1 MSDQH
6 LLAEITQSAVIFYN
20 GKILVLELTN
30 FPWKRVFPG
39 GRINQWEYWLEGLK
53 RELKEEIG
61 IEKFEVNNVI
71 SIDNWDTKKWSQMG
85 MFYSC
90 TIWENK
96 VLLSSEHSNYRR
108 VGINDNL
115 DEIDFYHPFLRK
127 LVNYVM
133 NNQGNINGKYLY
145 INE

>member
-71 SIDNWDTKKWSQMG
+71 SIDNWDFKYPEAYNPFAKGDSEERVFM
-85 MFYSC
+85 
-90 TIWENK
+90 WEFFEE
-96 VLLSSEHSNYRR
+96 VL
-108 VGINDNL
+108 
-115 DEIDFYHPFLRK
+115 P
-127 LVNYVM
+127 
-133 NNQGNINGKYLY
+133 KYLEEWIDDAEY
-145 INE
+145 EFTQRINSHLD